1 MIYIIMKKKSI
12 YIVEDNKDIGFIL
25 KYFLSDEGFDVELFE
40 TSAAFHTRLLLKVPD
55 LFLLDV
61 MLPDGDGLEICSE
74 IKHDSCY
81 KEKPVLLMSAHLPS
95 EFERSKSCANS
106 FIAKPFDLFVILNRV
121 NEFLPAA

>member
-1 MIYIIMKKKSI
+1 MEKKSI

-25 KYFLSDEGFDVELFE
+25 QYFLNDEGFDVELFE
-40 TSAAFHTRLLLKVPD
+40 TVASFHSRLQSKAPD

-74 IKHDSCY
+74 IKHHDSL
-81 KEKPVLLMSAHLPS
+81 KQKPVLIMSAHLPS
-95 EFERSKSCANS
+95 EFVKRESCADS

-121 NEFLPAA
+121 NQLLPAA